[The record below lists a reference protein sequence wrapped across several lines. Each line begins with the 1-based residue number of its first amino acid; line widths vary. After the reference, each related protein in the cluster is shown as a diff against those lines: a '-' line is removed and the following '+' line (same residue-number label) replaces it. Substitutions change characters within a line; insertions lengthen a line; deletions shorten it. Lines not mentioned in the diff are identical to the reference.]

1 MGEVKQVLVAD
12 DEENLRRVL
21 KAQLQHDGYEVHSVA
36 DGAEVLQAMSEHHID
51 VLITD
56 LRMPEMDGFRMLETL
71 RGMPDLAGMDIVVVT
86 GLDAAEIARRGGLPA
101 ELTPFIVG
109 ITGHGNVSGGA
120 QEVLDELMEK
130 DADLRA
136 RRVKALQARLRKPPR

>member
-36 DGAEVLQAMSEHHID
+36 DGAAVLQAMSEHHID

-56 LRMPEMDGFRMLETL
+56 LRMP
-71 RGMPDLAGMDIVVVT
+71 
-86 GLDAAEIARRGGLPA
+86 
-101 ELTPFIVG
+101 
-109 ITGHGNVSGGA
+109 
-120 QEVLDELMEK
+120 
-130 DADLRA
+130 
-136 RRVKALQARLRKPPR
+136 